1 MEKKTALVITHKQC
15 NDGLTAAWVIKDHF
29 RSKGV
34 KLKDEDI
41 YFLAHTGEQLEDLE
55 QLGFWQKL
63 HDHPEIETI
72 YVTDFSLHFDPLNL
86 IYTVFPNVKVV
97 EIDHHKTAFERDQ
110 ATKSVIYD
118 LTVSGRYE
126 SYMDVRM
133 SGAVLTWLYFNKGYR
148 NADTD
153 KLNPVDLDTML
164 DQTVPKWIL
173 YIQDRDIWKWRYP
186 YSEAFCYSF
195 MNMGLTLDD
204 LNQFSNQSNVGD
216 FIKQGVFGLRVQ
228 KNQINLLLENTTD
241 ISYPLDGK
249 VLKGKAVNVNQFF
262 TSDIGNQLVNMG
274 GVDFALMYSYNGK
287 YWNCSLRSKIDVDVS
302 KIATAFGGGGH
313 AQASGFSWRESIDA
327 LLAVLAGLKEEVSE

>member
-15 NDGLTAAWVIKDHF
+15 NDGLTAAWVIKDYF

-63 HDHPEIETI
+63 HDHPEIKTI

-110 ATKSVIYD
+110 ATKSVIHD

-133 SGAVLTWLYFNKGYR
+133 SGAVLTWLYFNKDYR
-148 NADTD
+148 NEDTD
-153 KLNPVDLDTML
+153 KLNQEELDTML
-164 DQTVPKWIL
+164 DQEVPKWIL

-186 YSEAFCYSF
+186 ESKAFCYTF
-195 MNMGLTLDD
+195 MNMGLSLEDLD
-204 LNQFSNQSNVGD
+204 QFFYSSVVESYINKGD
-216 FIKQGVFGLRVQ
+216 FGLLIQ
-228 KNQINLLLENTTD
+228 QNQINLLLENTTD
-241 ISYPLDGK
+241 IVYPLDGK

-262 TSDIGNQLVNMG
+262 TSDIGNQLVRQK
-274 GVDFALMYSYNGK
+274 GVDFALTYSYNGE
-287 YWNCSLRSKIDVDVS
+287 YWKCGLRSKTDVDVS
-302 KIATAFGGGGH
+302 KIASAFGGGGH
-313 AQASGFSWRESIDA
+313 AQASGFSWRKSIDE
-327 LLAVLAGLKEEVSE
+327 LLAGLKEEVSE

>member
-15 NDGLTAAWVIKDHF
+15 NDGLAAAWVIKDHF
-29 RSKGV
+29 KSKGV
-34 KLKDEDI
+34 ELKEEDI

-72 YVTDFSLHFDPLNL
+72 YVTDFSLYLDPLNL
-86 IYTVFPNVKVV
+86 ISIISPRLKVV

-148 NADTD
+148 NQDTD
-153 KLNPVDLDTML
+153 HLTQAELDTML
-164 DQTVPKWIL
+164 DKEVPKWIL

-186 YSEAFCYSF
+186 ESKAFCYTF
-195 MNMGLTLDD
+195 MNMGLSLED
-204 LNQFSNQSNVGD
+204 LGQFVYSSVVESYINKGD
-216 FIKQGVFGLRVQ
+216 FGLLVQ
-228 KNQINLLLENTTD
+228 QNQIDLLMENTTD
-241 ISYPLDGK
+241 IVYPLDGK

-262 TSDIGNQLVNMG
+262 TSDIGNQLVRQK
-274 GVDFALMYSYNGK
+274 GVDFALTYSYNGQ
-287 YWNCSLRSKIDVDVS
+287 YWKCGLRSKTDVDIS
-302 KIATAFGGGGH
+302 KIASAFGGGGH
-313 AQASGFSWRESIDA
+313 AQASGFTWRKSIDE
-327 LLAVLAGLKEEVSE
+327 LLNGLKEGE